1 MRFCSFLPKVLL
13 SLRCCWTL
21 ILFSSY
27 IWLTWPPIFYSWHT
41 LTASHIQCQVIVN
54 LQLNYL
60 EQFTHHLLGINH
72 PELDVLQ
79 LPVSFPP
86 WVSFAL
92 WPFDVNH
99 ISPSKIT
106 VRLAQVNKPDGLW
119 GCFFILSA
127 NVSSDREG
135 RLRSNCWL
143 VKGYNE
149 ILNSESAGY
158 NLMFTRYQ
166 LSKIIRGI
174 FLQVC
179 KDFQRSVMNDIYS
192 TEYNYF
198 CLL

>member
-1 MRFCSFLPKVLL
+1 MWAFRRCCSFLPKVLL

-41 LTASHIQCQVIVN
+41 LTVSHIQCQVIVN

-149 ILNSESAGY
+149 ILNSESGWMQFDVHKVSVVKNYPWNISASMQG
-158 NLMFTRYQ
+158 
-166 LSKIIRGI
+166 LSEICNEWYI
-174 FLQVC
+174 
-179 KDFQRSVMNDIYS
+179 
-192 TEYNYF
+192 
-198 CLL
+198 